1 LSSLKAPPQT
11 DAVII
16 IIPHGDAL
24 RTILMQD
31 ESAVNYY
38 LSNLKTISIDEYLRC

>member
-1 LSSLKAPPQT
+1 LSSLKKAPPQT
-11 DAVII
+11 DAVSI
-16 IIPHGDAL
+16 IIPHFDAL

-38 LSNLKTISIDEYLRC
+38 FEQLQAIFN